1 MNQFSDEQLKDKLEK
16 TLKQNNY
23 SKEIWVFAY
32 GALMWA
38 PCFEPEVT
46 LSSTLKGWA
55 RKPCLWTLTAR
66 GSKQKPGAPASL
78 ALPAEAATQSIKAL
92 ARRSR
97 AHAAATTHQSSR
109 LDHAST
115 SERPPLVARALGRTT
130 QE

>member
-1 MNQFSDEQLKDKLEK
+1 MNQFSDEQLKDNLEK

-46 LSSTLKGWA
+46 LTSTLKGWA

-66 GSKQKPGAPASL
+66 GSKQNPGIVF
-78 ALPAEAATQSIKAL
+78 ALDKAQRNYCHGLIFRILQIYFKYLLKTINIEITQVIIYKL
-92 ARRSR
+92 
-97 AHAAATTHQSSR
+97 TWYY
-109 LDHAST
+109 
-115 SERPPLVARALGRTT
+115 
-130 QE
+130 